1 MISSV
6 SSVSFK
12 ANPAYDP
19 ISRPG
24 AYARPESAPV
34 DSAPKK
40 KGKFLKALAA
50 TVAAAVVVAG
60 GLVYGARNGK
70 WFKQVDDLANAKF
83 MDKAKH
89 YLAVAGNA
97 IDEKVWQP
105 IVRTVEKLKSGKASD
120 EGVEVSQEAVDAAA
134 AAADIVA

>member
-12 ANPAYDP
+12 ANAPVDP

-24 AYARPESAPV
+24 AYTKPESAPANA
-34 DSAPKK
+34 APKK
-40 KGKFLKALAA
+40 KGKFLKTLAA

-60 GLVYGARNGK
+60 GLVYGAKNGK
-70 WFKQVDDLANAKF
+70 WFKQVENLADAKF

-97 IDEKVWQP
+97 IDEKVWTP
-105 IVRTVEKLKSGKASD
+105 IVEAVQKLKPAKAES
-120 EGVEVSQEAVDAAA
+120 EAANASA
-134 AAADIVA
+134 QVA

>member
-12 ANPAYDP
+12 ANAPVDP

-24 AYARPESAPV
+24 AYAKPNSVPA

-60 GLVYGARNGK
+60 GLVYGAKTGK
-70 WFKQVDDLANAKF
+70 LKTVENLADAKLLE
-83 MDKAKH
+83 KVGH
-89 YLAVAGNA
+89 YLSVAGKA

-105 IVRTVEKLKSGKASD
+105 IVKAVEKLKPAKA
-120 EGVEVSQEAVDAAA
+120 E
-134 AAADIVA
+134 